1 MDGMRRNRWTAWAGL
16 RRWVLIIWDGR
27 PCHRT
32 RLVREY
38 VEAQAGRIVI
48 EWLPAYA
55 PEPNPVE
62 FL

>member
-1 MDGMRRNRWTAWAGL
+1 
-16 RRWVLIIWDGR
+16 
-27 PCHRT
+27 
-32 RLVREY
+32 LVREY